1 MPALTSANKSVY
13 LSRFEKIAPDAKP
26 LWGKMTG
33 AQMIGHVTGTL
44 LYTLGDTPV
53 IPFRGNFKTQFIYA
67 PLLLN
72 GILKF
77 PKNVKIPQSKK
88 AKPIQFTDGTIDVL
102 SATIDRVLAELDA
115 GEFHP
120 PHHPFFGHIGPQKWM
135 KFHAANFDHHLRQFG
150 R

>member
-1 MPALTSANKSVY
+1 MPALSSANKHVY
-13 LSRFEKIAPDAKP
+13 LGRFEKIAPDAKP

-33 AQMIGHVTGTL
+33 AQMFVHVTNTL
-44 LYTLGDTPV
+44 LYTLCETPV

-77 PKNVKIPQSKK
+77 PKNVKIPHTKKSK
-88 AKPIQFTDGTIDVL
+88 PTTLTDGTL
-102 SATIDRVLAELDA
+102 ETLRATIDRVLAEADA

-120 PHHPFFGHIGPQKWM
+120 PHHPYFGNIGPEKWL
-135 KFHAANFDHHLRQFG
+135 KFHAAHFDHHLRQFG
-150 R
+150 C